1 MKAEGER
8 EDQVSGS
15 SGNWG
20 SDRLPKDSMRR
31 ERGRRRSEEGDG
43 RRDKEERKKRVRKAR
58 MRGRRGR

>member
-1 MKAEGER
+1 MT
-8 EDQVSGS
+8 
-15 SGNWG
+15 
-20 SDRLPKDSMRR
+20 RLPKDSMKR